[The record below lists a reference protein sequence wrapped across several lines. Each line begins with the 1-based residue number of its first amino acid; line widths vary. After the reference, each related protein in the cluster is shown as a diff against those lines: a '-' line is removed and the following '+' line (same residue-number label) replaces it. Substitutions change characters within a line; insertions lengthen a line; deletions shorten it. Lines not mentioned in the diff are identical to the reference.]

1 MKHNVGGVDMVARL
15 IIGVVLIAVAVAVPM
30 STVWQVVLYLVAA
43 VALVTG
49 IVRYCPA
56 NALLG
61 IDTSPSSDVKSES
74 KSEHPGGSARP
85 SH

>member
-1 MKHNVGGVDMVARL
+1 MKCNVGGVDMVGRL
-15 IIGVVLIAVAVAVPM
+15 ILGLVFLAVGLAVPM
-30 STVWQVVLYLVAA
+30 STILQVILFVVAA

-61 IDTSPSSDVKSES
+61 INTCAAHDKPDS
-74 KSEHPGGSARP
+74 KSEPPGTARP